1 MHSAFSAPGP
11 GAAAGRRSVRLALTA
26 IIGAGFALRMAYL
39 LSVVRAPGFFWGDPD
54 GYLGHALILAR
65 GPHGWHWTFDA
76 VKYEINGQ
84 IHALPPLYSVFLS
97 FLALFPGVPLSIQIA
112 HVVLSTAAIGF
123 VFALGRMV
131 HSSATGLWAAAGYAI
146 SIPVIFNVWSSS
158 QETIYIPL
166 LLASFCLFAWAVT
179 KNAPPLLFAAAGLAL
194 GWSALARS
202 MPMFFVMPA
211 ALLHVVMARD
221 RKAALAQAVALVA
234 GFALIV
240 VPYCVGLSRDLGQL
254 TLIDSHGSIHVSA
267 EAGANQAPGLM
278 ATAVALWRTAA
289 AEPAQF
295 FSDSLNR
302 ARSLLHVNG
311 GRQLQIYVTAGSRI
325 TAVLWKIVVHLGTD
339 VLLVTA
345 SILATFGAVLCRN
358 SRVAALFLLWAAI
371 NLGIASLGGFGGAR
385 LRSPFEPM
393 LLVLG
398 AVVLAGGWRRRH
410 PLTLAAAGAVGLGLS
425 MLVLPQFPQSLRSWP
440 DYGVRWDSVM
450 ERQHGLI
457 NGSAG
462 VNIAA
467 YDAVG
472 RMIVQSPSHELIRLE
487 VRSGRN
493 RLRTVAVDGR
503 EQRVSWPWPDRGL
516 AFVGL
521 EATEIR
527 TGAPGALRISINPR

>member
-1 MHSAFSAPGP
+1 MHTQFSATGLVN
-11 GAAAGRRSVRLALTA
+11 AAGRRSVALRLTT
-26 IIGAGFALRMAYL
+26 IVVVGFALRLAYL
-39 LSVVRAPGFFWGDPD
+39 LSVVRAPGFFWADPD
-54 GYLGHALILAR
+54 GYLGHALTLAR

-76 VKYEINGQ
+76 VKYDINGQ
-84 IHALPPLYSVFLS
+84 VHALPPLYSVFLS

-112 HVVLSTAAIGF
+112 HVVLSTAAIVL

-131 HSSATGLWAAAGYAI
+131 HSPATGLWAAAGYAI

-166 LLASFCLFAWAVT
+166 LLASFCLLAWAVT
-179 KNAPPLLFAAAGLAL
+179 KNASPLLFAAAGLAFGL
-194 GWSALARS
+194 CALTRS

-211 ALLHVVMARD
+211 AVLHVVMARD
-221 RKAALAQAVALVA
+221 RKAAFAQAVALLA

-240 VPYCVGLSRDLGQL
+240 VPYCIGLSRELGQL
-254 TLIDSHGSIHVSA
+254 TLIDTHGSIHVSA
-267 EAGANQAPGLM
+267 ETSANRAPGLM
-278 ATAVALWRTAA
+278 ATALGLWQAIAA
-289 AEPAQF
+289 APVQF
-295 FSDSLNR
+295 FLDCIDR

-311 GRQLQIYVTAGSRI
+311 GRQLQIYVTAGNKL

-345 SILATFGAVLCRN
+345 SVLATFGAVLCRN

-371 NLGIASLGGFGGAR
+371 NLVIASLGGFGGAR
-385 LRSPFEPM
+385 LRSPFEP
-393 LLVLG
+393 LLLILG
-398 AVVLAGGWRRRH
+398 AVVLAGDWRRRGA
-410 PLTLAAAGAVGLGLS
+410 LTLAVAGAISLGLA

-462 VNIAA
+462 INVAA
-467 YDAVG
+467 FDAFAQV
-472 RMIVQSPSHELIRLE
+472 IVQSSSPEPVRLE
-487 VRSGRN
+487 VQSGRT
-493 RLRTVAVDGR
+493 RLRTVSITDR
-503 EQRVSWPWPDRGL
+503 EQEVSWPWPARGL
-516 AFVGL
+516 AFVRL

-527 TGAPGALRISINPR
+527 SGAPAALRIAIKPR